1 MLFLSGRLN
10 RHQFGVK
17 QSGLPLELL
26 LNPLLSVVVPRG
38 PDTVV
43 VFDLFGNESVE
54 DDGDLVCG
62 ALLRLPNC
70 ASFRQCPSRSV
81 IACRN

>member
-1 MLFLSGRLN
+1 MLFLSCRLN

-17 QSGLPLELL
+17 QSGLPLEFLL
-26 LNPLLSVVVPRG
+26 KPLLSVFVPRG
-38 PDTVV
+38 SDTVV

-62 ALLRLPNC
+62 ALLRLPQLPPFDN
-70 ASFRQCPSRSV
+70 AQAGR
-81 IACRN
+81 